1 MNIRNFS
8 IIAHIDH
15 GKSTLA
21 DRIIEV
27 CGGLTDREMT
37 NQVLDTLDLERERG
51 ITIKAQTVNLSYQS
65 NKGNSYQLNL
75 IDTPGH
81 VDFSYEVSRSLSACE
96 GAILLIDASQ
106 GVEAQTLST
115 CYNAVDQGLSI
126 IPVLN
131 KIDLAQADPDRVKK
145 EVEEIIGIDASNAPC
160 ISAKEGIGIQEVL
173 EKIVEQVP
181 APEVDL
187 NSPLQALIIDSW
199 FDNYL
204 GVVSLV
210 KVEKGSLGK
219 GDLVEVFSKRERH
232 SVDQIGVFT
241 PKRQEVVK
249 LDSGQVGFV
258 CASIKEV
265 RGAPVGDTIIEA
277 NSKTERLPGF
287 KEINP
292 QVFAAIFP
300 QNSDEFEAFRDA
312 LEKLCI
318 NDASL
323 QFEPEQSEALGAGFR
338 CGFLGTLHMEII
350 TARLERE
357 YGINLITTA
366 PTVAYKVKN
375 QKGDEETIEN
385 PSHFPRMDHISE
397 IKEPIAR
404 ANILVPNKYIG
415 SVMTLCNDRRGTQV
429 SVRYISH
436 QAELVYDL
444 PLSEIVVDF
453 FDRLKSVSK
462 GYASLDYRLQRYDK
476 SEVIKMDILLNGD
489 RVDALS
495 LMVHKSNVQKKG
507 KQLTDS
513 LKEAIPRQQFDVAIQ
528 ASIGKRIVSRQTV
541 KAFRKNV
548 TAKLYGGDVTR
559 KMKLLDKQKAG
570 KKKMKKIGKVEV
582 PQEAFL
588 SVLKVQ
594 D

>member
-219 GDLVEVFSKRERH
+219 GDLVEVFSKREKH

>member
-27 CGGLTDREMT
+27 CGGLSDREMT

-210 KVEKGSLGK
+210 KVEKGSLEK

-415 SVMTLCNDRRGTQV
+415 SVMTLCNDRRGIQV

-507 KQLTDS
+507 RQLTDS

>member
-415 SVMTLCNDRRGTQV
+415 SVMTLCNDRRGIQV

-507 KQLTDS
+507 RQLTDS